1 MGFRQDGW
9 GMEGPDET
17 TFYQLDIP
25 YYTHYNNGGHAPLV
39 SMIQQLLGSSYI
51 SSLSFCDLDMSY
63 L

>member
-1 MGFRQDGW
+1 
-9 GMEGPDET
+9 MEGPDET
-17 TFYQLDIP
+17 TIYQLDIP